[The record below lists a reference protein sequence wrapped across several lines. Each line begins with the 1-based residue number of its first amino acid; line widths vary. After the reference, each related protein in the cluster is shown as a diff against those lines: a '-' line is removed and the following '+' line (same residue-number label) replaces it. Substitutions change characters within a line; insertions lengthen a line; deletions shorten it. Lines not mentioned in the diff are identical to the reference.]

1 MGNIQAFKMRLDKFF
16 AGYLSSPEYTC
27 DFTNGHGSIKGAVK
41 LMNTEKGTVV
51 LNGVLDAGD
60 NTEGMHGFHVHAEGK
75 ISPDCTAAGG
85 HFKSNPDQI
94 HGYPNY
100 ILPDRHTGD
109 LGNVAVNKGKIEV
122 NIEDTRISLDPTR
135 DDFIGDKAIVIHA
148 LQDDGNPTRDPSST
162 GAAGARVGC
171 CLIQPISYQCD
182 FRAGHGIIKG
192 VIDIKQEGDEVSFS
206 GELSSEDS
214 SFTNGN
220 HGFHVHA
227 VGNVFP
233 DCTAAGGHF
242 KGSPD
247 QIHCF
252 PYFGSPDRHTGDLGN
267 ITVEAGASR
276 VDITDSMVSLVKGS
290 DNDIT
295 DKAIVIH
302 ALPDDGNPDR
312 EESSTGAAGARL
324 GCCLIEKSTSGK

>member
-41 LMNTEKGTVV
+41 LMSTEKGTVV

-85 HFKSNPDQI
+85 HFKSNPYQI

-182 FRAGHGIIKG
+182 FRAGHGIIK
-192 VIDIKQEGDEVSFS
+192 VSS
-206 GELSSEDS
+206 W
-214 SFTNGN
+214 
-220 HGFHVHA
+220 
-227 VGNVFP
+227 
-233 DCTAAGGHF
+233 
-242 KGSPD
+242 
-247 QIHCF
+247 
-252 PYFGSPDRHTGDLGN
+252 
-267 ITVEAGASR
+267 
-276 VDITDSMVSLVKGS
+276 
-290 DNDIT
+290 
-295 DKAIVIH
+295 
-302 ALPDDGNPDR
+302 
-312 EESSTGAAGARL
+312 
-324 GCCLIEKSTSGK
+324 KSTRIRPFFRVSSISNRKATKFLSAENSPPKTARSPTAIMDSTSTRLETFSRTAQLPVVISKAALTRSTASLTLRRPIVTLEIWEISPSKPARAESTSKTKWSVS